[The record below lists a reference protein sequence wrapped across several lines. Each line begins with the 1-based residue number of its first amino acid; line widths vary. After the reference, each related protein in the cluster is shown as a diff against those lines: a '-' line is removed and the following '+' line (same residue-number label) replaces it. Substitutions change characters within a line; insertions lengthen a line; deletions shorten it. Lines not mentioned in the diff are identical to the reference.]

1 MFDTFFYNPIY
12 NLVVL
17 LSDYIVDAG
26 VVIIIATLIIKIILF
41 PLYRRQIDNQIA
53 TKKAKPHLEALNKKY
68 KGRVLTPEEN
78 QQKMQETLALYREH
92 QIKPFSSLFILLIQL
107 PILIALY

>member
-26 VVIIIATLIIKIILF
+26 VVIILATIIIKVILYPF
-41 PLYRRQIDNQIA
+41 YNMQINNQIA
-53 TKKAKPHLEALNKKY
+53 TKKAKPDIEALNKKY
-68 KGRVLTPEEN
+68 KGRKLTPEEN
-78 QQKMQETLALYREH
+78 QQKVKETLELYKKYNIRPFASLLLLILQIPILFALY
-92 QIKPFSSLFILLIQL
+92 
-107 PILIALY
+107 